1 MMDGIE
7 VLEGRLPEGRAHDHS
22 AILRKVRGELPTDEL
37 LCDLA
42 DLFKLFG
49 DTTRMKILYALLE
62 SEMCVCAIADLLG
75 MTQSAISH
83 QLRILKDA
91 NLVGNRREG
100 KTIYYYL
107 ADDHVH
113 TILAQG
119 FDHLIEEHQESEEKN
134 HEKDL

>member
-1 MMDGIE
+1 MTEKEAAACLSGHNHE
-7 VLEGRLPEGRAHDHS
+7 
-22 AILRKVRGELPTDEL
+22 AILRRVRQDLPTDEL

-49 DTTRMKILYALLE
+49 DTTRMKILFALLE

-91 NLVGNRREG
+91 DLVGNRREG
-100 KTIYYYL
+100 KTIYYFL
-107 ADDHVH
+107 SDDHVR
-113 TILAQG
+113 TIVAQG
-119 FDHLIEEHQESEEKN
+119 FDHLIEEREE
-134 HEKDL
+134 DAT